1 MRTMAH
7 DTIVNSN
14 RQEAEDAAVWAAYQQ
29 GKALRLDQLSQSIP
43 PLPPA
48 FALVPRDRRRPFPA
62 SARSAAWLAR
72 HRSPGRGWTSPE

>member
-29 GKALRLDQLSQSIP
+29 GKALSAELLALLADQ
-43 PLPPA
+43 
-48 FALVPRDRRRPFPA
+48 
-62 SARSAAWLAR
+62 
-72 HRSPGRGWTSPE
+72 